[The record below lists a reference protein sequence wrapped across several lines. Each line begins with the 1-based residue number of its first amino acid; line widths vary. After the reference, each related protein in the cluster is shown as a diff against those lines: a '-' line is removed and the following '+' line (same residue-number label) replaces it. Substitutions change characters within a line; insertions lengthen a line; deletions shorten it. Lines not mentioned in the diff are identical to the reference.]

1 MRGGIRAARPA
12 LFGVAGLLL
21 AAGVAAEQVVY
32 LSLLDDKNL
41 AGTATLT
48 TGQAGLLERERP
60 LNLERKQ

>member
-1 MRGGIRAARPA
+1 MT
-12 LFGVAGLLL
+12 GLLL
-21 AAGVAAEQVVY
+21 AAGVAAEQVAY

-60 LNLERKQ
+60 VNLEKKQ